1 MSMKQEKLH
10 DITDDMFQP
19 ANIDESENEVIAG
32 ESTGF
37 WKDAWRRLKKNP
49 GAIIGLVIIV
59 VITFLAIFGP
69 MMNEHDY
76 KTQELTRAKLPAKVP
91 VLEHVGFLG
100 LNGVD
105 IRGVDQYEAKGYEND
120 YYWFGT
126 DEFGRDQWTRVW
138 QGTRISLFIAAAAA
152 FIDFVIG
159 VAYGGISAYY
169 GGRVDN
175 VLQRIIEVLVG
186 IPNLILIILAIL
198 IFEPG
203 IFSIIVALSITG
215 WVGMSRIVRGQVL
228 KLKTQEFVLAS
239 RTLGA
244 TSGRVIGKHLIP
256 NVLGQIIITTMFTI
270 PGAIFFEAFLSFIG
284 LGIRPPEASLG
295 SIINNGFS
303 SLQIY
308 PHLVLWPSIIISL
321 IMIAFNLVGDGLRD
335 AFDPKLR
342 K

>member
-1 MSMKQEKLH
+1 MSMKQEKLDELSDH
-10 DITDDMFQP
+10 MFQP
-19 ANIDESENEVIAG
+19 ANTDALENEQIAG

-49 GAIIGLVIIV
+49 GAITGLIIILIIV
-59 VITFLAIFGP
+59 LMSIIGP
-69 MMNEHDY
+69 GMNEYSYSQQD
-76 KTQELTRAKLPAKVP
+76 LSRAKLPAKVP
-91 VLEHVGFLG
+91 VLENVDFLG

-105 IRGVDQYEAKGYEND
+105 IRGTDQYEAKGVEEYF
-120 YYWFGT
+120 WFGT
-126 DEFGRDQWTRVW
+126 DGFGRDQWTRVW

-175 VLQRIIEVLVG
+175 ILQRIIEVLIG
-186 IPNLILIILAIL
+186 IPNLILIILFIL

-203 IFSIIVALSITG
+203 IFSIILALSVTG

-270 PGAIFFEAFLSFIG
+270 PNAIFFEAFLSFIG

-295 SIINNGFS
+295 SIINDGFK

-321 IMIAFNLVGDGLRD
+321 IMIAFNLLGDGLRD